1 VTATRCIGQGDGGD
15 SACWRAL
22 AAAWRGVA
30 RQPLPV
36 RLLRM
41 RSRSP
46 VLTRSIRL
54 GGLGKVTV
62 AEAIVVGVMAG
73 LVTLVW
79 RYVL

>member
-1 VTATRCIGQGDGGD
+1 
-15 SACWRAL
+15 
-22 AAAWRGVA
+22 
-30 RQPLPV
+30 
-36 RLLRM
+36 M